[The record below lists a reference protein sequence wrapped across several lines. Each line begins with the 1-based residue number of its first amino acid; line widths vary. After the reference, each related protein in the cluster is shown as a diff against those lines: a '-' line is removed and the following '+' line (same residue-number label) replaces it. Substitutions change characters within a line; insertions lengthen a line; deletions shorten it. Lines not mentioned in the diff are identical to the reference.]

1 MLLCNALHLL
11 LITIWN
17 SGHVKYEHSPQYV
30 TVVQKINKNIIGPL
44 KVKSYT
50 QRQTTNNRKHA
61 HNIKH
66 TFLYTLAYV
75 QSSSTHRHIKDESR
89 SKPHNKENTHTPWL
103 FTHTC
108 SIQSQPVGLTLH
120 SNICTSRRGNISERL
135 CFIFLFFAPALYLVF
150 STSLYPLELWE
161 MMGKNRKMDE
171 MRGKVEESKR
181 QKIEEKKGEG
191 RMILILSTS
200 AVNSSVLLFFIWRII
215 ITSLIIASID
225 FMKLY
230 NRCNVMVIDYP
241 AKIWQ
246 HNQNCTSFL

>member
-1 MLLCNALHLL
+1 MCRAQAL
-11 LITIWN
+11 TD
-17 SGHVKYEHSPQYV
+17 
-30 TVVQKINKNIIGPL
+30 TL
-44 KVKSYT
+44 KMN
-50 QRQTTNNRKHA
+50 QDPNHTTK
-61 HNIKH
+61 K
-66 TFLYTLAYV
+66 
-75 QSSSTHRHIKDESR
+75 
-89 SKPHNKENTHTPWL
+89 THTPHGCLLIHVPSNHSLSAWRS
-103 FTHTC
+103 TATYAPADEET
-108 SIQSQPVGLTLH
+108 SQKD
-120 SNICTSRRGNISERL
+120 

-171 MRGKVEESKR
+171 MRGKVEESKK

-200 AVNSSVLLFFIWRII
+200 AVNSSVLLFFMWRII